1 MWHNRGGML
10 KGLLSKLGV
19 PTGIV
24 TKHDELRA
32 GAAEVEG
39 TLRTEQPL
47 ESPRRGR
54 PCAAFHYKARADA
67 ARAMRGTG
75 SSKRTL
81 RSATVYAQ
89 GLVLE
94 VEGGEVDLVAP
105 KTEPFTRA
113 DHKALEKGDFPGFK
127 ANETRIAVD
136 AHVRVRGRLRR
147 DGERW
152 VLTFT
157 GLVPVE
163 D

>member
-1 MWHNRGGML
+1 ML
-10 KGLLSKLGV
+10 KGLLSRLGV
-19 PTGIV
+19 PGDVV
-24 TKHDELRA
+24 TKLDELRP

-39 TLRTEQPL
+39 TLRTEHPL

-54 PCAAFHYKARADA
+54 ECAAFHYKARVEST
-67 ARAMRGTG
+67 RAIRGSNSG
-75 SSKRTL
+75 KRTL
-81 RSATVYAQ
+81 RSATVYAD

-105 KTEPFTRA
+105 QTEPFTRE
-113 DHKALEKGDFPGFK
+113 DHQALEAGDFPGFK
-127 ANETRIAVD
+127 AKETRIAVD
-136 AHVRVRGRLRR
+136 ARVRARGKLRR
-147 DGERW
+147 EGDRW